1 MDPLGSLM
9 VSYKI
14 GNTIIL
20 ISSRRRM
27 RRRNLKPN
35 FLRIYLK
42 EKSSCVVMFLFY
54 EGKTKDTVNL

>member
-1 MDPLGSLM
+1 M

-20 ISSRRRM
+20 RRR
-27 RRRNLKPN
+27 RRRIRNLNPN
-35 FLRIYLK
+35 FIRIYL
-42 EKSSCVVMFLFY
+42 EGKSSCVVMFSFY